1 MSGLLGRGLGGG
13 WGFDGLVL
21 VGDGE
26 WACGEVGGVGR
37 EGEAWWWWG

>member
-21 VGDGE
+21 LGDGR
-26 WACGEVGGVGR
+26 WWVGVRGG
-37 EGEAWWWWG
+37 GDC